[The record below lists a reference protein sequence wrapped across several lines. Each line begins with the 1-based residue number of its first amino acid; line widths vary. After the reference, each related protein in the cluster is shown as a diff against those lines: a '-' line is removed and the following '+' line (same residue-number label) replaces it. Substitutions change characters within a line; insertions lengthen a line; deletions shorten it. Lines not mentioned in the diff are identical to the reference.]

1 MRCPYVA
8 EVTVHTHLNP
18 TWFCF
23 YAMIIVK
30 QYVCV
35 CARAHACVYMCV
47 CIFLISCAQ
56 WLLTQELRPAW
67 RLHADEM

>member
-30 QYVCV
+30 QCVCV
-35 CARAHACVYMCV
+35 HAHTHVCICVCVY
-47 CIFLISCAQ
+47 FLISCAQ

-67 RLHADEM
+67 RLHADVM